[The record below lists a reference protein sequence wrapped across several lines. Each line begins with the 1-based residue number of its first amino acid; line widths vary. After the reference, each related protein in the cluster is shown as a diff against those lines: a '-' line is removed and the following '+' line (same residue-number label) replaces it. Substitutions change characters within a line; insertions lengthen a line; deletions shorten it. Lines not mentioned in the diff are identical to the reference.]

1 VIRTLAVRLCRGLA
15 TLAIAA
21 TCGVS
26 TAHAQAPQ
34 QGGAP
39 PDTGFPVVP
48 ALLAVLATGLILFV
62 ICVPSG
68 KEE

>member
-15 TLAIAA
+15 ALATAGA
-21 TCGVS
+21 CALS
-26 TAHAQAPQ
+26 TAYAQAPQ
-34 QGGAP
+34 QGAAP

-48 ALLAVLATGLILFV
+48 ALLAVLATALILFV